1 MLNFFEN
8 KEYTLQQVYGID
20 EIPLKDCPTYVE
32 RDIHK
37 EFKYLVENESQHIIV
52 YGASRQGKSWMVE
65 RYCTSFIRVGCDVK
79 YDRSML
85 FKAILDELNIIIGE
99 TKTSN
104 EYKHGD
110 KIKTSGEGNIE
121 VPFIAKAK
129 VAGTGEVSDE
139 GSKSKEVTYLNIDLN
154 NQSEVI
160 KAIKDGLGNR
170 FIVIENFHYLNIE
183 TQKAFAGSLRE
194 FLYYKI
200 RVIIVGVWKETTK
213 LSSYASDLTN
223 RCEYVD
229 IGDWND
235 NELAEV
241 VKKGD
246 KVLNTHIDHRI
257 VELFINNSGYNV
269 GIFKSLLKNFCK
281 ECKVLK
287 TRSQQENLSDI
298 DKANRAIN
306 KCYDEVITP
315 VLERIDNLAT
325 SKKPGAKGMRYYIV
339 KAILNLISKKNVKE
353 ILGGIDYQD
362 ILDEIHELKAPDFD
376 SSNIKQELINL
387 HLREETG
394 KSDKG
399 MNKNII
405 PLFYFDRAKGNGKL
419 FIVESAL
426 ICFKQSGKLKLDG
439 YLGSIDN
446 YVK

>member
-1 MLNFFEN
+1 MLNFLD
-8 KEYTLQQVYGID
+8 KKYTLQQVYGI
-20 EIPLKDCPTYVE
+20 EETPLKDCPTYVE
-32 RDIHK
+32 RDVHK

-65 RYCTSFIRVGCDVK
+65 RYCTSFIRVGCDAK

-85 FKAILDELNIIIGE
+85 FKAILDELKVIVGE

-104 EYKHGD
+104 EYKCGN
-110 KIKTSGEGNIE
+110 KIKASGEGNIE
-121 VPFIAKAK
+121 IPFVAKAK
-129 VAGTGEVSDE
+129 AAGTGEISDE
-139 GSKSKEVTYLNIDLN
+139 GSKSKEVTYLNVDLN

-160 KAIKDGLGNR
+160 KAIKKVLGNR

-194 FLYYKI
+194 FLYHKI

-223 RCEYVD
+223 RCEYID
-229 IGDWND
+229 IGNWNS
-235 NELAEV
+235 NELKEI

-246 KVLNTHIDHRI
+246 KALKIHTDEKVVD
-257 VELFINNSGYNV
+257 LFINNSGYNV
-269 GIFKSLLKNFCK
+269 GIFKSLLKNFYK
-281 ECKVLK
+281 ECKIFE
-287 TRSQQENLSDI
+287 TQSQQRNLSDI
-298 DKANRAIN
+298 GKANRAID
-306 KCYDEVITP
+306 KCYDEVISP

-339 KAILNLISKKNVKE
+339 EAILNLISKKDVEE
-353 ILGGIDYQD
+353 ILNGIDYQD
-362 ILDEIHELKAPDFD
+362 ILDEIHELKAPHFD
-376 SSNIKQELINL
+376 SSNIKQELISL

-394 KSDKG
+394 KSGKG
-399 MNKNII
+399 TNKNII
-405 PLFYFDRAKGNGKL
+405 PLFYFDRAKSNGKL

-426 ICFKQSGKLKLDG
+426 ICFKQSGKLKLHS
-439 YLGSIDN
+439 YLGPIDN